1 MPDRYSDTDRSSDS
15 RESRTGP
22 IDSCDARVA
31 NPAFNWLMVAGT
43 VILVVL
49 AGAI

>member
-1 MPDRYSDTDRSSDS
+1 MPDRYSNTDRSIDS

-22 IDSCDARVA
+22 IDSCDTSAV
-31 NPAFNWLMVAGT
+31 NPVFNWLMLAAT
-43 VILVVL
+43 VVVVVL